1 MKMKE
6 EKKEQ
11 VVTIVKYEN
20 GDMGVEIKASLSGKE
35 LLDAFSAFTIA
46 VLATVPA
53 TTDSVDKEN
62 MVSVLAETLKGYIG
76 VAAGM
81 VASDKI

>member
-1 MKMKE
+1 MKE

-35 LLDAFSAFTIA
+35 LLDAFSAFTVA
-46 VLATVPA
+46 VLATAPA
-53 TTDSVDKEN
+53 ATDSVDKEN
-62 MVSVLAETLKGYIG
+62 MVSVLAETLKGYVG

>member
-1 MKMKE
+1 MKE

-20 GDMGVEIKASLSGKE
+20 GGMGVELKANLSGKE
-35 LLDAFSAFTIA
+35 LLDAFSAFTVAALTIA
-46 VLATVPA
+46 PAATEA
-53 TTDSVDKEN
+53 TEKKE

-81 VASDKI
+81 VASNKI

>member
-46 VLATVPA
+46 VLATAPA
-53 TTDSVDKEN
+53 ATDLVDKEN
-62 MVSVLAETLKGYIG
+62 MVSALAETLKGYIG

-81 VASDKI
+81 VASDK

>member
-1 MKMKE
+1 MKE

-11 VVTIVKYEN
+11 VVKIVKYEN
-20 GDMGVEIKASLSGKE
+20 GDMSVGIKANLSGKE

-46 VLATVPA
+46 VLATAPA
-53 TTDSVDKEN
+53 ATEAAEKKE
-62 MVSVLAETLKGYIG
+62 MVSVLAETLKCYVG

>member
-1 MKMKE
+1 MKE

-11 VVTIVKYEN
+11 IVKIVKYEN
-20 GDMGVEIKASLSGKE
+20 GDMGVEIKANLSGKE
-35 LLDAFSAFTIA
+35 LLDAFSSFTIA
-46 VLATVPA
+46 VLTTAPA
-53 TTDSVDKEN
+53 ATDSVDKEN
-62 MVSVLAETLKGYIG
+62 MVSVLAETLKGYVG

>member
-1 MKMKE
+1 MKE

-11 VVTIVKYEN
+11 VVAIVKYEN
-20 GDMGVEIKASLSGKE
+20 GDMGVEIKANLSGKE
-35 LLDAFSAFTIA
+35 LLDAFSSFTIA
-46 VLATVPA
+46 VLTAAPAATEA
-53 TTDSVDKEN
+53 AGKKE
-62 MVSVLAETLKGYIG
+62 MVSVLAEALKGYVG

>member
-1 MKMKE
+1 MSEENKE
-6 EKKEQ
+6 L

-20 GDMGVEIKASLSGKE
+20 GNMGVEIKANLSGKE
-35 LLDAFSAFTIA
+35 LLDAFLSFTVA
-46 VLATVPA
+46 VLAAVPA
-53 TTDSVDKEN
+53 ATEAAGKKE
-62 MVSVLAETLKGYIG
+62 MVSVLAETLKGYVG

>member
-1 MKMKE
+1 MKE

-35 LLDAFSAFTIA
+35 LLDAFSAFTVA
-46 VLATVPA
+46 VLTAVPA
-53 TTDSVDKEN
+53 ATDSVDKEN
-62 MVSVLAETLKGYIG
+62 MVSVLAETLKGYVG

-81 VASDKI
+81 VASGKI

>member
-1 MKMKE
+1 MKE

-11 VVTIVKYEN
+11 VVTIIKYEN
-20 GDMGVEIKASLSGKE
+20 GDMGVELKANLSGKE
-35 LLDAFSAFTIA
+35 LLDAFSSLTIA
-46 VLATVPA
+46 VLTAAPA
-53 TTDSVDKEN
+53 AADTAEKKE
-62 MVSVLAETLKGYIG
+62 MVSVLAETLKGYVG

>member
-1 MKMKE
+1 MKE

-20 GDMGVEIKASLSGKE
+20 GNMGVEIKANLSGEE
-35 LLDAFSAFTIA
+35 LLDAFLSFTVA

-53 TTDSVDKEN
+53 ATE
-62 MVSVLAETLKGYIG
+62 
-76 VAAGM
+76 AAGKKRNG
-81 VASDKI
+81 VSISRNLKRLCRRCSRYGGK

>member
-1 MKMKE
+1 MKE

-35 LLDAFSAFTIA
+35 LLDAFSAFTVA

-53 TTDSVDKEN
+53 ATEAAEKKE
-62 MVSVLAETLKGYIG
+62 MVSVLSETLKGYVG

>member
-1 MKMKE
+1 MKE

-35 LLDAFSAFTIA
+35 LLDAFSAFTVA
-46 VLATVPA
+46 VLTAVPA
-53 TTDSVDKEN
+53 ATEAAEKKE
-62 MVSVLAETLKGYIG
+62 MVSVLAETLKGYVG

-81 VASDKI
+81 VASGKI